1 MESIKTFVFAV
12 VLLCF
17 QICVNST
24 ELDSTLLDAMD
35 KYVLAMESERA
46 SVDFTK
52 EIEVS
57 EPLAKRLS
65 ACEFCSNSITILE

>member
-1 MESIKTFVFAV
+1 MGNIRNFLFTV

-24 ELDSTLLDAMD
+24 ELDSTLLGAMD
-35 KYVLAMESERA
+35 EYVLAMESERA
-46 SVDFTK
+46 SVNFTK

-65 ACEFCSNSITILE
+65 ACESKSFVLIR